1 MIHVSWFSFGKRA
14 AKEKEAAD
22 VSKGDEVSVV
32 YVCRECG
39 DVSPVPEQVCPICGE
54 WRAMVEETEAWAIRR
69 LKTGGV
75 KSHDP
80 NEGEKR

>member
-1 MIHVSWFSFGKRA
+1 MNWFSFGKRA
-14 AKEKEAAD
+14 AKEKEAAG

-39 DVSPVPEQVCPICGE
+39 YVSPVLEQVCPICGE
-54 WRAMVEETEAWAIRR
+54 WRAMVEETEAWAIQR

-75 KSHDP
+75 KSRDSD
-80 NEGEKR
+80 EEEKR